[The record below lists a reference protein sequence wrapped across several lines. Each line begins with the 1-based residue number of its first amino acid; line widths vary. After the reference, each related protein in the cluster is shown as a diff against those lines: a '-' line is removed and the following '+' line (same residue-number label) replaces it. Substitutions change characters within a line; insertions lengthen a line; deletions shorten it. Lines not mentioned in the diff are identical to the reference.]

1 MANPTPT
8 PTPNSAAPSRRGPSR
23 PPLARVL
30 RKRRT
35 QLILFLGIL
44 GPGLITSAADN
55 DAGGIFTYASAG
67 ARYGYDMV
75 WLLVLVTL
83 ALVVVQ
89 EFNARMGASSG
100 KGLADLIRERFGV
113 RITVLAVL
121 LLLVANVAT
130 VIAEFAGIALAGEA
144 FGITRYITVPLAALV
159 VWFVVLRGSYAVV
172 EKVFLAFGLVY
183 LTYVVAGINVHPDWG
198 DVLHHTVQPHIE
210 LSSNYL
216 LLAVALVG
224 TTITPWMQF
233 YLQASVV
240 DKGLRQDELG
250 YARADVFVGSIFTD
264 VVAFFIIVATAAT
277 LHAAGHTNINDAKD
291 AAQALAPVAGQ
302 FAKALFVGGLAGAS
316 MLAASILPLSTAYA
330 ITEAFGWERG
340 VGHTVREAPAFFGIF
355 TGLIVIGA
363 LAILF
368 PGLPLTATALLSQD
382 VNGLILPAILVFM
395 FILVN
400 DKRVMGKY
408 ANGRFAN
415 LFGGATIGAIIL
427 LTVTLLLSAI
437 PGFPWIRL

>member
-1 MANPTPT
+1 MANLSPTP
-8 PTPNSAAPSRRGPSR
+8 PRSR
-23 PPLARVL
+23 PGLPRPGLPRFL
-30 RKRRT
+30 RRRRT

-44 GPGLITSAADN
+44 GPGLITSNADN
-55 DAGGIFTYASAG
+55 DAGGIFTYAQAG
-67 ARYGYDMV
+67 AKYGYDLI
-75 WLLVLVTL
+75 WLLALVTL
-83 ALVVVQ
+83 ALIVVQ
-89 EFNARMGASSG
+89 EFNARMGATSG

-113 RITVLAVL
+113 RITVVAVL

-144 FGITRYITVPLAALV
+144 FGISRYITVPLAALV

-172 EKVFLAFGLVY
+172 EKVFLAFGLIY
-183 LTYVVAGINVHPDWG
+183 LTYVVSGITVNPDWG
-198 DVLHHTVQPHIE
+198 QVLQHTVQPQIQ
-210 LSSNYL
+210 LKSDYL

-277 LHAAGHTNINDAKD
+277 LHASGHTNIGDAKD
-291 AAQALAPVAGQ
+291 AAQALVPIAGE
-302 FAKALFVGGLAGAS
+302 FAKVLFVAGLAGAS

-330 ITEAFGWERG
+330 VTEAFGWERG
-340 VGHTVREAPAFFGIF
+340 VGHTIREAPAFFGIF

-363 LAILF
+363 VAILF
-368 PGLPLTATALLSQD
+368 PGIPLTATALLSQD
-382 VNGLILPAILVFM
+382 VNGLILPAILIFM
-395 FILVN
+395 FILIN
-400 DKRVMGKY
+400 DKRVMGKH

-415 LFGGATIGAIIL
+415 MFGGATIAGVIV
-427 LTVTLLLSAI
+427 LTVALLLSAL
-437 PGFPWIRL
+437 PGFPWF